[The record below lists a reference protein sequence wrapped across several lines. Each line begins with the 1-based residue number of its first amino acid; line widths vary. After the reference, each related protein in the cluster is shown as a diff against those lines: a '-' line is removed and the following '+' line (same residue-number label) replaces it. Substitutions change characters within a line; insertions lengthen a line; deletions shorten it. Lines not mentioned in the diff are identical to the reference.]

1 MKLVIDKNTAEKKKE
16 KNLKMKIVE
25 KEKKKVLLS
34 QINGSRK
41 EREAELSFAE
51 NKQRLLCVDAK

>member
-1 MKLVIDKNTAEKKKE
+1 MKLVIDKNTAEKKE
-16 KNLKMKIVE
+16 KKIKMKILE
-25 KEKKKVLLS
+25 NEKKVLLS

-41 EREAELSFAE
+41 GREAELSFAE